1 MAKSGG
7 AESSSPERD
16 EYSDEEEM
24 TKEDFLKNFSGLS
37 KGIQEEIVAQIKENK
52 KSSTSELESVM
63 EEVNQEVNDFYT
75 AQDIQNQKD
84 SQETMSD
91 DDEEGT
97 VKTKNDGAEETKEE
111 TMEQETKEEMDDDMD
126 DFFKS
131 ANDFE
136 EKEDSQD
143 YTEEDWIDISQLDA
157 PCVKS
162 KILNLRLSGE
172 NPGEI

>member
-84 SQETMSD
+84 FQETMSD

-97 VKTKNDGAEETKEE
+97 VKTKNEK
-111 TMEQETKEEMDDDMD
+111 TMGRKKRKRKRWNKKRKRKWMMIWTTFSKAQTILRK
-126 DFFKS
+126 KRILKTTRKKIGLTS
-131 ANDFE
+131 ASLMRRVLKVRFL
-136 EKEDSQD
+136 
-143 YTEEDWIDISQLDA
+143 T
-157 PCVKS
+157 
-162 KILNLRLSGE
+162 
-172 NPGEI
+172 